1 MMASLNEKE
10 NLRQQEM
17 EMEMTIKEV
26 ENKIFAGRSGAF
38 MSHLIK

>member
-10 NLRQQEM
+10 TPRQQQM
-17 EMEMTIKEV
+17 KMTVKEV

-38 MSHLIK
+38 LSHLIK

>member
-1 MMASLNEKE
+1 MASLNEKE

>member
-17 EMEMTIKEV
+17 EITIKEV
-26 ENKIFAGRSGAF
+26 ENKIFAGRSDAF
-38 MSHLIK
+38 LSHLIK

>member
-10 NLRQQEM
+10 NLRQQ

-38 MSHLIK
+38 LSHLIK